1 MVSDTGVVLPECA
14 INTTKGTKVADIAWS
29 SAQRFAIIAHETECS
44 IAPEICIE
52 VFSSSNTNIEMEE
65 KKQLYLSAGAVEFW
79 VCNEQGEVTFFN
91 ANGLLTTSN
100 LVPTFPNK
108 ITLYERT

>member
-79 VCNEQGEVTFFN
+79 VCKEQGEVTFFD
-91 ANGLLTTSN
+91 ANRLLTTSK

-108 ITLYERT
+108 IRLVA